1 MIYIITPCTRPE
13 NLPYLAESIP
23 KECRWV
29 VVYDASVKDAALV
42 EGATT
47 LYSPHTGYAGNPNR
61 NFALDSIELQE
72 LDWVYILDDDNI
84 MHPDWYSSVSSLNF
98 SHLNMVT
105 WGQVWRNNSIRLVP
119 TAYPQVGNIDTS
131 CYMVRGRVMKTLR
144 YSLDYVADGI
154 MAEQAYIYGG
164 LLKLDEY
171 IGYYNYL
178 RTPEDRM
185 H

>member
-1 MIYIITPCTRPE
+1 MIHIITPCTRPE

-23 KECRWV
+23 KECHWV

-61 NFALDSIELQE
+61 NFALDSIELQD

-84 MHPDWYSSVSSLNF
+84 MHPDWYSSVSGLNF

-105 WGQVWRNNSIRLVP
+105 WGQVWRNNSVRLVP

-131 CYMVRGRVMKTLR
+131 CYMVRGRAMKTLR

-154 MAEQAYIYGG
+154 MAEQAYTYGG